1 MLGDILHFA
10 AVFLVDDGRVSIWMP
25 TANDEEVE
33 LGIPQ
38 HEALELVS
46 SAIQVFN
53 KCTVE
58 SRSFGESLA
67 DGWQGP
73 GGCLHIAESQVS
85 RSRPL
90 TQGRHR
96 LRMELLP
103 MSSTT
108 SESG

>member
-1 MLGDILHFA
+1 MLSDILHFA

-33 LGIPQ
+33 LGVPQ

-58 SRSFGESLA
+58 SCSF
-67 DGWQGP
+67 
-73 GGCLHIAESQVS
+73 
-85 RSRPL
+85 
-90 TQGRHR
+90 
-96 LRMELLP
+96 
-103 MSSTT
+103 
-108 SESG
+108 